1 MGLLKYE
8 QTDEVKWLIS
18 LRNKP
23 TCESLFKPKQN
34 KDVEETN
41 DLNVLGGDSNQTGA
55 SSSTLFENDHLKIKI
70 TQTECDSDDD
80 EDDLMPYDLS
90 NDVPLAKTKQPAYLR
105 DCLDGK
111 LVKLFVKFPRREIF
125 EFVFFSALIYADDPE
140 KIEITLKSV
149 ENLCETYHFEL
160 QEVFQKKLLSN

>member
-1 MGLLKYE
+1 MLKYE

-23 TCESLFKPKQN
+23 TCESIFKPRQN
-34 KDVEETN
+34 HDHDHEDTN
-41 DLNVLGGDSNQTGA
+41 DLNVLSGGDANQTGA

-70 TQTECDSDDD
+70 TQTERDSDDD

-90 NDVPLAKTKQPAYLR
+90 NDVPLANTKQPAYLR

-111 LVKLFVKFPRREIF
+111 LV
-125 EFVFFSALIYADDPE
+125 
-140 KIEITLKSV
+140 
-149 ENLCETYHFEL
+149 
-160 QEVFQKKLLSN
+160 